1 MCLDHRKRKLFVG
14 DQAGRITCI
23 NVKNGARMK
32 KFKKSK
38 KNRDGMDDVSSLYYW
53 GGDGKNM
60 LICSSWDKKV
70 RLYDDNA
77 KKEQDSKR
85 FTMSKHTQPVNYLD
99 FRLDPNTKN
108 EKNASL
114 CASCS
119 DDCSVIIYNYA
130 SYRQEGHLIGQDIS
144 EVKVCKFLG
153 QTDCLVSSDIE
164 GVLYFWAITPSPRKG
179 ELLCSVHNE
188 NESEVGTITTFPIK
202 GIDFDEE

>member
-1 MCLDHRKRKLFVG
+1 VFRDITTKEITCMCLDHRKRKLFVG

-85 FTMSKHTQPVNYLD
+85 FTMSKHT
-99 FRLDPNTKN
+99 
-108 EKNASL
+108 
-114 CASCS
+114 
-119 DDCSVIIYNYA
+119 
-130 SYRQEGHLIGQDIS
+130 
-144 EVKVCKFLG
+144 
-153 QTDCLVSSDIE
+153 
-164 GVLYFWAITPSPRKG
+164 
-179 ELLCSVHNE
+179 
-188 NESEVGTITTFPIK
+188 
-202 GIDFDEE
+202 